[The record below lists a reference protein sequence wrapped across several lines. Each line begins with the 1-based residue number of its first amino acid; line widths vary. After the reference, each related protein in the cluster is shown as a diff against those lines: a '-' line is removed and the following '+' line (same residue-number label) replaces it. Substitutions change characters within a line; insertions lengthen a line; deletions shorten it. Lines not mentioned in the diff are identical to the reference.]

1 MGTISASLRELAHPI
16 SLLRTWHRSRTAA
29 RNEVARDLHLF
40 APPNSDPENQPDPYH
55 LFDAQSGQHL
65 LVSPLL
71 RDLLKLAAVAE
82 ERIAS
87 HISQIAA
94 ATPLSRLFDGIENYA
109 NLIRYL
115 RQVATPPP
123 SVQEPKLYKGELL
136 MDGTLTC
143 NLNCKY
149 CNSRR
154 RRVEAAEGRAP
165 SIMPLET
172 AQRSIRFIAERMAGK
187 VPVVYINFTLGGEPL
202 LSLERY
208 RNLKNYCTQLSKD
221 LGLSIILNMNTNGT
235 ALNEE
240 CIRYCEENEVT
251 MAVSIDGP
259 KEFHD
264 AMRPFSSGR
273 GSYDAIVKNLPRM
286 LNSSWAGLRDA
297 AAGAVLTA
305 LYPFPKQVYQH
316 LIELG
321 FRHIVVTP
329 VRDFEKYEWSLRA
342 ETLNAFKSGYTEY
355 AEWMLECLVNG
366 DDRIYATL
374 VEFDFFARFLMRVI
388 RGNKQAI
395 RCEAGRN
402 TFGVGI
408 DGRLYPCDNFIG
420 WDAYCLGDVHQG
432 IDETKRSEFLQDT
445 MIDQKPVCKDCW
457 ARYLCGGGCYFSA
470 VLANGDHRIPNAVK
484 CELVRHL
491 VELSIWIIIELRQR
505 NPQAL
510 KRLCYSVSKASSPA
524 VIPMEPEEFQ
534 TVAAQP
540 SMS

>member
-1 MGTISASLRELAHPI
+1 MGIISSNLRQI
-16 SLLRTWHRSRTAA
+16 SRPVSVLRAWHRSMAVCREETA
-29 RNEVARDLHLF
+29 RNLHLF
-40 APPNSDPENQPDPYH
+40 APPNSDPENQPDQHH

-71 RDLLKLAAVAE
+71 RDLIKLAALPE
-82 ERIAS
+82 EQMAF

-94 ATPLSRLFDGIENYA
+94 TTPLNRLFDGIENHA
-109 NLIRYL
+109 KLTHYL

-123 SVQEPKLYKGELL
+123 SVQEPKPQKGELL

-143 NLNCKY
+143 NLACRY

-165 SIMPLET
+165 NVMPLET
-172 AQRSIRFIAERMAGK
+172 AQRSIRFITERMAGK

-235 ALNEE
+235 ALHEE

-259 KEFHD
+259 KEIHD

-329 VRDFEKYEWSLRA
+329 VRDFEKYEWSLRP
-342 ETLNAFKSGYTEY
+342 ETLNAFKRGYTEY
-355 AEWMLECLVNG
+355 
-366 DDRIYATL
+366 
-374 VEFDFFARFLMRVI
+374 
-388 RGNKQAI
+388 
-395 RCEAGRN
+395 
-402 TFGVGI
+402 
-408 DGRLYPCDNFIG
+408 
-420 WDAYCLGDVHQG
+420 
-432 IDETKRSEFLQDT
+432 
-445 MIDQKPVCKDCW
+445 
-457 ARYLCGGGCYFSA
+457 
-470 VLANGDHRIPNAVK
+470 
-484 CELVRHL
+484 ELVL
-491 VELSIWIIIELRQR
+491 EIVESDR
-505 NPQAL
+505 
-510 KRLCYSVSKASSPA
+510 
-524 VIPMEPEEFQ
+524 
-534 TVAAQP
+534 
-540 SMS
+540 